1 MKQLLSVTSSSLR
14 ALLIQK
20 DTKQKHQLKNLVC
33 RLRALLIQKDT
44 KQDMIIRI
52 IISGLRALLIQKD
65 TKLSLTGNTI
75 FFV

>member
-44 KQDMIIRI
+44 K
-52 IISGLRALLIQKD
+52 
-65 TKLSLTGNTI
+65 LSLTGNTI